1 MKKSLRI
8 ILILALIAGVAS
20 SFFIHWLAGAVM
32 IVTLIVL
39 GYIAYVESRNRKKK
53 INALSLQLR
62 RLIQGDYRFDFGA
75 FEEGELEVL
84 SSDLGKLVISYREQA
99 DALLRDKVW
108 LSNSLSDISHQLK
121 TPITS
126 MNVLIDLLKEDD
138 LDEAQ
143 RNEFIRRLGR
153 QINRLD
159 WLVRNL
165 LILSKLDAESIVYTK
180 EDITCH
186 QLLLQA
192 LEPMQINFEL
202 KEQPVRLSG
211 QIDSVIKVDRN
222 WTAEALTNILKNASE
237 HGPFGKAVEL
247 RVIDGPMTTA
257 IEITNEGEIAPHD
270 MPHLF
275 TRFYRGNH
283 AHEDSVGIG
292 LAICRA
298 IAVQQGAQ
306 VEVESGEGTT
316 TFRMRF
322 PR

>member
-1 MKKSLRI
+1 MNKSLRI
-8 ILILALIAGVAS
+8 MRILALIAGVVS

-180 EDITCH
+180 EDTTCH
-186 QLLLQA
+186 QLLLKA
-192 LEPMQINFEL
+192 IEPMQINFEL

-247 RVIDGPMTTA
+247 SVIDGPMTTA

-275 TRFYRGNH
+275 TRFYRGSH

-306 VEVESGEGTT
+306 VEVESGAGTT

>member
-180 EDITCH
+180 EDTTCH
-186 QLLLQA
+186 QLLLKA
-192 LEPMQINFEL
+192 IEPMQINFEL

-306 VEVESGEGTT
+306 VEVESGAGTT

>member
-32 IVTLIVL
+32 IVTLIIL

-186 QLLLQA
+186 QLLLKA
-192 LEPMQINFEL
+192 IEPMQINFEL

>member
-1 MKKSLRI
+1 M
-8 ILILALIAGVAS
+8 
-20 SFFIHWLAGAVM
+20 
-32 IVTLIVL
+32 
-39 GYIAYVESRNRKKK
+39 
-53 INALSLQLR
+53 
-62 RLIQGDYRFDFGA
+62 
-75 FEEGELEVL
+75 
-84 SSDLGKLVISYREQA
+84 
-99 DALLRDKVW
+99 
-108 LSNSLSDISHQLK
+108 
-121 TPITS
+121 
-126 MNVLIDLLKEDD
+126 
-138 LDEAQ
+138 DEAQ

-306 VEVESGEGTT
+306 VEVESGAGTT

>member
-306 VEVESGEGTT
+306 VEVESGAGTT

>member
-1 MKKSLRI
+1 
-8 ILILALIAGVAS
+8 
-20 SFFIHWLAGAVM
+20 
-32 IVTLIVL
+32 
-39 GYIAYVESRNRKKK
+39 
-53 INALSLQLR
+53 
-62 RLIQGDYRFDFGA
+62 
-75 FEEGELEVL
+75 
-84 SSDLGKLVISYREQA
+84 
-99 DALLRDKVW
+99 
-108 LSNSLSDISHQLK
+108 
-121 TPITS
+121 
-126 MNVLIDLLKEDD
+126 
-138 LDEAQ
+138 
-143 RNEFIRRLGR
+143 
-153 QINRLD
+153 
-159 WLVRNL
+159 
-165 LILSKLDAESIVYTK
+165 
-180 EDITCH
+180 
-186 QLLLQA
+186 
-192 LEPMQINFEL
+192 MQINFEL

-247 RVIDGPMTTA
+247 SVIDGPMTTA

-275 TRFYRGNH
+275 TRFYRGSH

-306 VEVESGEGTT
+306 VEVESGAGTT

>member
-32 IVTLIVL
+32 IVTLIIL

>member
-1 MKKSLRI
+1 MKLTLCI
-8 ILILALIAGVAS
+8 CLILFLIAAVVAI
-20 SFFIHWLAGAVM
+20 FFIHWLAGAVT
-32 IVTLIVL
+32 VLTLTVL
-39 GYIAYVESRNRKKK
+39 GCIAYADSRIRKKK
-53 INALSLQLR
+53 IEDLSMQLR
-62 RLIQGDYRFDFGA
+62 RLLQGDYRFDFGS
-75 FEEGELEVL
+75 FEEGELAVL
-84 SSDLGKLVISYREQA
+84 SSDLGKLAISYREQSE
-99 DALLRDKVW
+99 ALLRDKVW
-108 LSNSLSDISHQLK
+108 LSNALSDISHQLK

-126 MNVLIDLLKEDD
+126 MNVLIDLLKKSD
-138 LDEAQ
+138 LDETQ
-143 RNEFIRRLGR
+143 RGDFARRLGR

-165 LILSKLDAESIVYTK
+165 LILSKLDAESIVYSK

-186 QLLLQA
+186 QLLLKA

-202 KEQPVRLSG
+202 KEQPVRLIG
-211 QIDSVIKVDRN
+211 PIETVIKVDRN

-237 HGPFGKAVEL
+237 HGPVGKEIEI

-257 IEITNEGEIAPHD
+257 IEIKNEGEIAPHD

-275 TRFYRGNH
+275 TRFYRGSH

-306 VEVESGEGTT
+306 VEVESGEGMT

>member
-8 ILILALIAGVAS
+8 ILILCLIASVAS
-20 SFFIHWLAGAVM
+20 SFFIHWLAGAMM
-32 IVTLIVL
+32 IVTLTFL
-39 GYIAYVESRNRKKK
+39 GCIAYAHSQHRKRK
-53 INALSLQLR
+53 IVDLTMQLR
-62 RLIQGDYRFDFGA
+62 RLLQGDYRFDFGA

-126 MNVLIDLLKEDD
+126 MNVLIELLKDSE
-138 LDEAQ
+138 LDETQ
-143 RNEFIRRLGR
+143 RVEFVHRLGR

-165 LILSKLDAESIVYTK
+165 LILSKLDAESIVYSK
-180 EDITCH
+180 ENITCH

-211 QIDSVIKVDRN
+211 QIETVIEVDRN

-237 HGPFGKAVEL
+237 HGPIGKAIEI

-257 IEITNEGEIAPHD
+257 IEITNEGEIAPQD
-270 MPHLF
+270 MQHLF
-275 TRFYRGNH
+275 TRFYRGSH

-298 IAVQQGAQ
+298 ITLQQGAQ
-306 VEVESGEGTT
+306 VEVESGEGLTA
-316 TFRMRF
+316 FRMRF
-322 PR
+322 PK